1 MIISLKVGI
10 PRALLYYYL
19 YPLWKVFF
27 NALGAEVVLSPPT
40 NKAIL
45 AEGLKIAVD
54 ETCLPVKV
62 AFGHVKAL
70 VDKVDYLFL
79 PRLVSISPREYI
91 CPKFLGLPDMIRHSI
106 KNLPPTIV
114 VNFDNYKK
122 EKDIYKAFYQTGRF
136 FTNNPLRIRI
146 AYWKACLAQRNYW
159 FLMEQGYTPERA
171 FLLCE
176 NMLSDMLPSL
186 SYEQKT
192 IKQKP
197 ALLKTM
203 QYLFAKQS
211 VPAQKKLP
219 VQKTLKVAVIG
230 HPYNIY
236 DSYISMNIME
246 RLNSMGVETVTAEN
260 ISEQSARLEAL
271 RLPKRLFWTLG
282 QRMIGSAYKYLDS
295 DDISGLIHI
304 SAFGCGPDSMS
315 GDLIERQARRT
326 GRMPFLNLTLDEHT
340 GEAGVVTRLE
350 AFIDMVKWR
359 RAEA

>member
-1 MIISLKVGI
+1 MITVKVGI

-19 YPLWKVFF
+19 YPVWKVFF
-27 NALGAEVVLSPPT
+27 NELGAEVVLSPPT
-40 NKAIL
+40 NKRIL

-62 AFGHVKAL
+62 AFGHVTAL
-70 VDKVDYLFL
+70 VDKVDYLFI

-91 CPKFLGLPDMIRHSI
+91 CPKFLGLPDMIRHSV
-106 KNLPPTIV
+106 KKLPPTIV

-136 FTNNPLRIRI
+136 LTNNPLRIRI
-146 AYWKACLAQRNYW
+146 AYWKACQVQKYYW
-159 FLMEQGYTPERA
+159 YLMEQGYTPEKA

-176 NMLSDMLPSL
+176 NMSSDVLPSL
-186 SYEQKT
+186 LDEQT
-192 IKQKP
+192 SISEKP

-203 QYLFAKQS
+203 QYLFAKRA

-219 VQKTLKVAVIG
+219 MQKTLKVAVIG

-236 DSYISMNIME
+236 DGYISMNIMD
-246 RLNSMGVETVTAEN
+246 RLKNMGVETVTAEN
-260 ISEQSARLEAL
+260 ISEQSARQEAS

-282 QRMIGSAYKYLDS
+282 QRMIGSAFKYLDS
-295 DDISGLIHI
+295 EDIDGLIHI

-315 GDLIERQARRT
+315 GDLIERQARRV

-350 AFIDMVKWR
+350 AFTDMVKWR
-359 RAEA
+359 RAKA